1 MKRNQGSSFFGQIY
15 LDQSLSYMLDFKHG
29 GSEKMLGNTTN
40 WGWWSEK
47 DEVRLLDTILGDDV
61 FENILSVK
69 VLELLLTC

>member
-1 MKRNQGSSFFGQIY
+1 
-15 LDQSLSYMLDFKHG
+15 
-29 GSEKMLGNTTN
+29 MLGNMRN

-69 VLELLLTC
+69 VLELLYSLVRLKYMG